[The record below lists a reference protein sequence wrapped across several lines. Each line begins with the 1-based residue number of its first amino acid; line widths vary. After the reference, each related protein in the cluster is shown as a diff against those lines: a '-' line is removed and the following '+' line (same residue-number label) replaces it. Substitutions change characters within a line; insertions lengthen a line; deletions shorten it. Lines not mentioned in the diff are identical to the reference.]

1 MVSDISLKTRNYRLY
16 FCRRKF
22 TYIFNHFYA
31 VRRES
36 YRIRWNSAN

>member
-1 MVSDISLKTRNYRLY
+1 MKSFELSNSDK
-16 FCRRKF
+16 KF

-36 YRIRWNSAN
+36 YQIRWNSTN